1 MDIRINASYKKRLE
15 EGGLEKDMR
24 IRDPIVGDIQFN
36 KLEEYCIKTP
46 TFQRLHRI
54 KQLGNAFHVYPG
66 AMHTRFEHS
75 LGVCY
80 QVQRMLSH
88 LDFYKHCP
96 DTTPN
101 SDDDCQ
107 VIRLAALLHDIT
119 HTPYK
124 HTLDR
129 DSRVVPEPSRQREY
143 EARIDQISSEIK
155 SLFGE
160 NFPEEQKS
168 MVLTLLKSSKGTGL
182 DKPYYK
188 QIIEDT
194 LSADLLDYS
203 LRDCYYTGLQ
213 RKWDSRIYDH
223 IAVANYNKKPHIVA
237 NIIGEDGKTAQ
248 SAITE
253 IINLIDIRYTL
264 NERVYFYAP
273 KIGADSLLVKS
284 ARQLF
289 TTTNFTHGK
298 FIKLNRD
305 ISDEELINFLIKKP
319 KYDKVNYAQLLRD
332 RRLPKLALELDGE
345 KITYDEQCNIAK
357 NCSGHNCYEKWS
369 NLENDIA
376 KEAGVPA
383 DDVIIY
389 CHDLQMQAKKKP
401 EFLILYNEN
410 REPCPIEG
418 YTQLKSEIN
427 HIADKH
433 EHLWRCYVFSIDTDK
448 TARDRIEIAAKD
460 VLKSLN

>member
-1 MDIRINASYKKRLE
+1 
-15 EGGLEKDMR
+15 MR
-24 IRDPIVGDIQFN
+24 IRDTVVGDIQFN
-36 KLEEYCIKTP
+36 KLEEYCIRTP

-80 QVQRMLSH
+80 QVHRMSSH
-88 LDFYKHCP
+88 PGFYKYCP
-96 DTTPN
+96 DIAPN
-101 SDDDCQ
+101 SNDDHQ

-129 DSRVVPEPSRQREY
+129 DSKVVREPDHQREY
-143 EARIDQISSEIK
+143 EARIDQMCSEIK

-168 MVLTLLKSSKGTGL
+168 MVLALLKSSKGAGL
-182 DKPYYK
+182 DKPHHK
-188 QIIEDT
+188 QMIEDT

-213 RKWDSRIYDH
+213 RKWDFRIYDH

-237 NIIGEDGKTAQ
+237 NIIGEEGKIAQ

-264 NERVYFYAP
+264 NERVYLYAP
-273 KIGADSLLVKS
+273 KIAADSLLVKS

-289 TTTNFTHGK
+289 TTTKLTHDR
-298 FIKLNRD
+298 FIKLHRD
-305 ISDEELINFLIKKP
+305 MSDEELINFLIKKP
-319 KYDKVNYAQLLRD
+319 KYDKVNYAQFLRD
-332 RRLPKLALELDGE
+332 RRLPKLALELNDE
-345 KITYDEQCNIAK
+345 NITYYEQCNIAK
-357 NCSGHNCYEKWS
+357 NCSGYNCYDKWS
-369 NLENDIA
+369 NVEKDIA
-376 KEAGVPA
+376 KDAGVPP
-383 DDVIIY
+383 DDVIVY
-389 CHDLQMQAKKKP
+389 CHDLEMQAKKKP

-410 REPCPIEG
+410 EEPCPIEG
-418 YTQLKSEIN
+418 YAQLRSEIN
-427 HIADKH
+427 HIAEKH

-448 TARDRIEIAAKD
+448 RVCDRIGSAAKA